1 MDSHKL
7 ESSDVTAGLSD
18 CGYSLFALPAKYLF
32 RRVQV
37 MRSTVKKHETTP
49 NVCNCNPNLYFK
61 HSGDKP
67 PQDYYHFHYVTTL

>member
-49 NVCNCNPNLYFK
+49 NMFNP
-61 HSGDKP
+61 
-67 PQDYYHFHYVTTL
+67 